1 MSENLI
7 IILTSDSKYQDYFD
21 SVKFNDNSVQMLPLP
36 DFIEFVDDQTP
47 DLVLLD
53 CGFDA
58 KNGLDVLREIKVFYP
73 HVPVIFL
80 TGLTCEDTVIEAFRC
95 GARDYLKK
103 PVNVLELQKSIECIL
118 LMKKTQ
124 IGQRRSCLMNI
135 YYREISIED
144 TQKKSLPPNIHSVL
158 RYVDKNLTSQ
168 ISLEILA
175 KIACSSKYHFCKV
188 FKKHMG
194 MSPLRYVALKR
205 VKKAEELLIY
215 SDMNISEVAWEA
227 GFNDLSNFNKHFKK
241 YTGITPTFYKC
252 AAKSSDNEN

>member
-1 MSENLI
+1 
-7 IILTSDSKYQDYFD
+7 
-21 SVKFNDNSVQMLPLP
+21 
-36 DFIEFVDDQTP
+36 
-47 DLVLLD
+47 
-53 CGFDA
+53 
-58 KNGLDVLREIKVFYP
+58 
-73 HVPVIFL
+73 
-80 TGLTCEDTVIEAFRC
+80 VIEAFRR

-124 IGQRRSCLMNI
+124 RGQRRSCLMNI

-144 TQKKSLPPNIHSVL
+144 TKKKSLPQNIHSVL

-188 FKKHMG
+188 FKKHMD

-205 VKKAEELLIY
+205 VKKAEELLMY

-241 YTGITPTFYKC
+241 YTGITPSFYKC
-252 AAKSSDNEN
+252 CAHSSEDQD